1 MKSFPIL
8 LSVSGDA
15 DGVVLRGAC
24 KLFRLPSLRRL
35 SPHDNFLFQCIFSRT
50 LGVCVSELWMKQR
63 VTVERVSAAD
73 TSLCSRL
80 IKSTILVLM
89 DLHKTVSQHLK
100 DKEIRADAGVA
111 QVFYT
116 RGSCC

>member
-50 LGVCVSELWMKQR
+50 LGVCVSELWIKQR
-63 VTVERVSAAD
+63 VTVERVSGGHVFVL
-73 TSLCSRL
+73 TSDQIYNFGFNGFTQNSVPTLEGQGDPR
-80 IKSTILVLM
+80 
-89 DLHKTVSQHLK
+89 
-100 DKEIRADAGVA
+100 
-111 QVFYT
+111 
-116 RGSCC
+116 